1 MIGVI
6 VNVLTVALGG
16 VLGTVFSK
24 KLSTRFT
31 TELNKVFGVCAIGM
45 GISSVPLMQNMP
57 AVILAVVAGTAL
69 GLALLALLTLFGD
82 IVLELR
88 LQLTQLAHLG
98 AELDGAADGEHGV
111 HQIDAEDEGR
121 ERHGDGRAE
130 IHDVL
135 PQPGL
140 DKVAQQHARK
150 AKACGV
156 QKAHT
161 AIDLEF
167 IMGVVPPAHVEELF
181 HDPAREVFKDRRDDR
196 TEDEREHRILEAA
209 VQKIQ
214 HEQRAM
220 AVNGA
225 EEAVEE
231 ASLFAD
237 VTLGDGAV

>member
-1 MIGVI
+1 
-6 VNVLTVALGG
+6 
-16 VLGTVFSK
+16 
-24 KLSTRFT
+24 
-31 TELNKVFGVCAIGM
+31 
-45 GISSVPLMQNMP
+45 MQ
-57 AVILAVVAGTAL
+57 LA
-69 GLALLALLTLFGD
+69 
-82 IVLELR
+82 
-88 LQLTQLAHLG
+88 QLAHLR

-167 IMGVVPPAHVEELF
+167 IIGVVPPAHVEDGLHHPAGEVF
-181 HDPAREVFKDRRDDR
+181 QGSGQRHAREKRQNGVFQPA
-196 TEDEREHRILEAA
+196 I
-209 VQKIQ
+209 
-214 HEQRAM
+214 
-220 AVNGA
+220 
-225 EEAVEE
+225 
-231 ASLFAD
+231 
-237 VTLGDGAV
+237 

>member
-1 MIGVI
+1 MVGP
-6 VNVLTVALGG
+6 
-16 VLGTVFSK
+16 
-24 KLSTRFT
+24 RFT
-31 TELNKVFGVCAIGM
+31 M
-45 GISSVPLMQNMP
+45 
-57 AVILAVVAGTAL
+57 
-69 GLALLALLTLFGD
+69 
-82 IVLELR
+82 
-88 LQLTQLAHLG
+88 
-98 AELDGAADGEHGV
+98 
-111 HQIDAEDEGR
+111 
-121 ERHGDGRAE
+121 
-130 IHDVL
+130 L

-196 TEDEREHRILEAA
+196 TEDEREHRILEAT

-225 EEAVEE
+225 EKAVEE

-237 VTLGDGAV
+237 VTLGDGAVEHLAAPAEGAVRDVEQKQLAEVFRSWKAERACSVVIQFLLYQFGIIGTGM

>member
-1 MIGVI
+1 MA
-6 VNVLTVALGG
+6 LRMESTV
-16 VLGTVFSK
+16 
-24 KLSTRFT
+24 
-31 TELNKVFGVCAIGM
+31 
-45 GISSVPLMQNMP
+45 
-57 AVILAVVAGTAL
+57 
-69 GLALLALLTLFGD
+69 
-82 IVLELR
+82 
-88 LQLTQLAHLG
+88 
-98 AELDGAADGEHGV
+98 
-111 HQIDAEDEGR
+111 IDAEDEGR